1 MIQVNIFKKSDYITK
16 VIIHGHAEFGEYGK
30 DLVCAGVSAVATG
43 ICNTIAKKGYLDKK
57 MCSIELEN
65 GNIVI
70 EVKEEDETLQVI
82 LETLEISLQSFLE
95 DYHQFIKITY
105 REE

>member
-1 MIQVNIFKKSDYITK
+1 MIKVNIFKKSNQITK
-16 VIIHGHAEFGEYGK
+16 VTIQGHADFQEYGK
-30 DLVCAGVSAVATG
+30 DLICAGVSAVATG

-57 MCSIELEN
+57 MCSIQLKN

-70 EVKEEDETLQVI
+70 EVLESDETIQVI
-82 LETLEISLQSFLE
+82 LETLDISLQSFEE

>member
-1 MIQVNIFKKSDYITK
+1 MIKVNIFKKKDYITR
-16 VIIHGHAEFGEYGK
+16 ITIQGHANFGEYGN
-30 DLVCAGVSAVATG
+30 DLVCAGVSAIATG

-65 GNIVI
+65 GNIMI
-70 EVKEEDETLQVI
+70 DILKSDKTLQVI
-82 LETLEISLQSFLE
+82 LETLDISLQTFEE